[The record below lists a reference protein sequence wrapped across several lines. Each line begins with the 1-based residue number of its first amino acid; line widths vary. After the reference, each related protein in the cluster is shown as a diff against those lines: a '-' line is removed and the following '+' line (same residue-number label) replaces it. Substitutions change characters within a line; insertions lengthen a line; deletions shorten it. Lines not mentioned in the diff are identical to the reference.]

1 MGSLQPTG
9 RSFGLCD
16 LLPAVDNGARSLL
29 LKLGSG
35 RLAASTISG
44 GFRQIRERVC
54 GRLHKLN
61 RVQRIN
67 TPYSRI
73 PSIPRVPVIRL
84 PQDFEQLHWSSKIEE
99 AALPLIRLALQE
111 DLNGQR
117 DWSTWIATTHYL
129 GSGGPMNAEPQEP
142 ADPNA
147 SLAKIVC
154 RETGVVC
161 GLKLLP
167 IIQTELADY
176 FRQVGNDAAATETQA
191 GRWRLTGSDG
201 DRVESGTV
209 VARWEGPAA
218 TLLTMERTV
227 LNFLGH
233 LSGIA
238 TQTRHFVDAVTGT
251 STEIYDTRKTTP
263 GWRLLDKYA
272 VHCGGGRNHRLG
284 LYSAVMLKDN
294 HLATGTNTSLH
305 SEGCASESS
314 LIPEA
319 KTASLATATA
329 TDPIPGPVAIDRL
342 KSLIA
347 HGRQLIQ
354 QARDSGE
361 LDSDLIFQVE
371 VDSLAQLAT
380 VLQTDV
386 DLILLDNMTLH
397 ELRQAVT
404 MREASGRAIPLEASG
419 GVTLANVAKVAGT
432 GVDRISVGAL
442 THSLTNLD
450 LGLDWE
456 R

>member
-1 MGSLQPTG
+1 MGQGHCSLIWA
-9 RSFGLCD
+9 
-16 LLPAVDNGARSLL
+16 AVAW
-29 LKLGSG
+29 
-35 RLAASTISG
+35 RLRRLQAGFVKFAS
-44 GFRQIRERVC
+44 VC

-117 DWSTWIATTHYL
+117 DWSTWIATTHHL

-319 KTASLATATA
+319 KTASLATAMA